1 MGRAVININLPFVMK
16 KKANVWVSS
25 CPALDVVSQG
35 KSEVEAKKN
44 LEEALKLFLEVCLER
59 GTLEAVM
66 KECGFSLITRKIRS
80 KKASGDV
87 ISVPLPFD
95 IKGNSPSQC
104 HA

>member
-35 KSEVEAKKN
+35 KSEIEAKKN

-59 GTLEAVM
+59 GTLE
-66 KECGFSLITRKIRS
+66 ECGFSLIAKKIRS

-87 ISVPLPFD
+87 ISVPLPFN